1 VGVARGLPEGRDA
14 VVKER
19 AVPTIFDDPN
29 HPLAAPLAAW
39 GVAAPRFAAFVEEHR
54 DKIRKKARGARD
66 PEALGDLLLELTVAR
81 DLHRGRLGALAY
93 EHRLPDR
100 TRVPDFA
107 LTLPNGVVVM
117 VEVTRL
123 RPAVAVAGGELAGAT
138 PRHGDD
144 SASIDARLAV
154 LICGKLGQLVP
165 NLPNVVVVGVPAAL
179 LPALDVAEALRALV
193 ARAERRELT
202 LRERHYIRQPSD
214 FFRPYRSLS
223 GLLVRPWPRPAAPP
237 PATFWTNPQAT
248 KTLPARLR
256 ASLAALTND

>member
-1 VGVARGLPEGRDA
+1 M
-14 VVKER
+14 KER
-19 AVPTIFDDPN
+19 ALPAIFDDPA

-39 GVAAPRFAAFVEEHR
+39 AVASPRFAAFVEEHR

-81 DLHRGRLGALAY
+81 DLHRERHGALAY
-93 EHRLPDR
+93 ERRLPER

-107 LTLPNGVVVM
+107 LTLPNGAVVM

-123 RPAVAVAGGELAGAT
+123 RPQAAPASGETAGAD
-138 PRHGDD
+138 P
-144 SASIDARLAV
+144 SSIDARLAV
-154 LICGKLGQLVP
+154 LICGKLGQVVP
-165 NLPNVVVVGVPAAL
+165 NLPNVVVVGIPAAQL
-179 LPALDVAEALRALV
+179 AALDVAEALRALV

-214 FFRPYRSLS
+214 FFRPYRYLS
-223 GLLVRPWPRPAAPP
+223 ALLVRPWPLPATPQ

-256 ASLAALTND
+256 ASLAALTDDRLLSG